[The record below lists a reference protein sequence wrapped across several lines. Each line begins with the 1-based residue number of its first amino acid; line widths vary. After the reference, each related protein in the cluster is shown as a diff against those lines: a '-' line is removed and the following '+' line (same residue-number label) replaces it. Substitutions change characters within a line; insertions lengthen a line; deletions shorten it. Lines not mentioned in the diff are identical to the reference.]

1 LVTGTWVNDK
11 DEYLRPTDT
20 TSAYKQWNDDAII
33 YALLHNS
40 NNCTAMR
47 EVQYKGKSYRI
58 KNHFWWKSLKESKAL
73 YDQPGCTDLTKDIRG
88 ETENAYLSTILPTLN
103 LSPEAKRC
111 LTLLDK
117 LLTDTLPQRESFATS
132 RPELHLTTH
141 DAGLYQL
148 KHLFKEYA
156 PDGWKELQ
164 EAFKKLRDK
173 LRPGVYAHGFLRE

>member
-1 LVTGTWVNDK
+1 
-11 DEYLRPTDT
+11 
-20 TSAYKQWNDDAII
+20 
-33 YALLHNS
+33 
-40 NNCTAMR
+40 MR